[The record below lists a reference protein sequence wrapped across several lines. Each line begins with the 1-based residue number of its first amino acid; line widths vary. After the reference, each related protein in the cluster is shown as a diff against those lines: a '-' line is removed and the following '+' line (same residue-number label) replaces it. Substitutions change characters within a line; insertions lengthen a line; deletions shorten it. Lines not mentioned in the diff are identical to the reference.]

1 MQMKPPT
8 TPIDI
13 QPIRHKMQ
21 RFFYIPSFSEPL
33 LNIRL
38 PVLGLLFALSGP
50 LFTSVASAND
60 AAPFNRDPSQL
71 HLASGSAMVIDL
83 QTDKVLYSSNPDVI
97 VPIASVTKLMTAMVT
112 LDAKLPMDEF
122 IPVDISKTA
131 EMKGVF
137 KLGSELSRHDM
148 LLIALMSSENRAAAT
163 LAHSYPGG
171 YQAFILAMNAK
182 AKALGMA
189 HTVYVEPTGLS
200 IYNVSTARDLTK
212 LVIAARK
219 YPMLSELSTTQE
231 KTVTFRKPTYSLGFS
246 NTDHLVR
253 KSNWDIKLTKTGF
266 TNQAGHCLVLLTTMA
281 NRPVS
286 VVILDAFGKY
296 THFADASRLRLWLE
310 TGKSGAAPEVALQY
324 KKEKNLVMKQS
335 GLQVK
340 E

>member
-1 MQMKPPT
+1 M
-8 TPIDI
+8 
-13 QPIRHKMQ
+13 
-21 RFFYIPSFSEPL
+21 
-33 LNIRL
+33 NIRL
-38 PVLGLLFALSGP
+38 PVLGLLFALTGP
-50 LFTSVASAND
+50 FFTPLADAND
-60 AAPFNRDPSQL
+60 AAPFSRDPSQL

-112 LDAKLPMDEF
+112 LDAKLPMDEY

-137 KLGSELSRHDM
+137 SRVKLGSELSRHDM
-148 LLIALMSSENRAAAT
+148 LLIALMSSENRAAAS

-212 LVIAARK
+212 LVMAARK

-324 KKEKNLVMKQS
+324 KKEKNLVMKQN

>member
-1 MQMKPPT
+1 MK
-8 TPIDI
+8 I
-13 QPIRHKMQ
+13 HL
-21 RFFYIPSFSEPL
+21 SL
-33 LNIRL
+33 
-38 PVLGLLFALSGP
+38 VGLLFVLTGPALC
-50 LFTSVASAND
+50 TSAQAND
-60 AAPFNRDPSQL
+60 PAAISRDPSQL
-71 HLASGSAMVIDL
+71 HLASGSTMVVDL

-97 VPIASVTKLMTAMVT
+97 VPIASVTKLMTAMVV
-112 LDAKLPMDEF
+112 LDAKLPMDEV
-122 IPVDISKTA
+122 IPINISQTP

-137 KLGSELSRHDM
+137 SRVKIGSELPRKEM
-148 LLIALMSSENRAAAT
+148 LLIALMSSENRAAAS

-171 YQAFILAMNAK
+171 YAAFIQAMNAK
-182 AKALGMA
+182 AKALGMK

-212 LVIAARK
+212 LVLAARK
-219 YPMLSELSTTQE
+219 YPMLSELSTTPE

-253 KSNWDIKLTKTGF
+253 KSTWDIKLTKTGF

-296 THFADASRLRLWLE
+296 THFADASRLRLWME
-310 TGKSGAAPEVALQY
+310 TGKSGPAPEVALQY
-324 KKEKNLVMKQS
+324 KKEKNLIMKQN
-335 GLQVK
+335 GLQAK